1 MCDGM
6 GWDRRGGKD
15 LGLCGFGDW
24 RCLYWL
30 HGLIVKRRELGVYVY
45 VFLCWVEIWDGF
57 V

>member
-30 HGLIVKRRELGVYVY
+30 HGLIVKRRGLGVYVC